1 MNTSDTATK
10 LTGAI
15 KWFDSQKGFG
25 FIVRDDGKPDL
36 FCHIRQV
43 AQENL
48 PNQGDRVFFI
58 EDKNRRPTL
67 RAACCGA
74 EGHWGDVV
82 TEFVY
87 RMEDGR
93 PRSCSWMMMVSAS
106 SVTSL

>member
-58 EDKNRRPTL
+58 EDKGT
-67 RAACCGA
+67 
-74 EGHWGDVV
+74 
-82 TEFVY
+82 
-87 RMEDGR
+87 DGR
-93 PRSCSWMMMVSAS
+93 PCARRVVVQRAIG
-106 SVTSL
+106 VTS